1 MSGRSEAF
9 SGDEYVGHTE
19 KRRKKRHEF
28 QGGLDVVDPATG
40 RFIGQLTNLTSSG
53 MRLVADYPVQ
63 IGNIMTV
70 DIELP
75 EPEEGRTRIDIRMQC
90 RWCHRSVDKSC
101 FEAGFRFV
109 NTTFRQKLLL
119 ETFLDRHAHNVEA
132 PAVD

>member
-1 MSGRSEAF
+1 MNGRSEAF
-9 SGDEYVGHTE
+9 SGGEYVGHTE

-28 QGGLDVVDPATG
+28 QGGLDVVDTETG

-63 IGNIMTV
+63 IGKFLTV

-75 EPEEGRTRIDIRMQC
+75 EPDDGRTRIDVRMQC
-90 RWCHRSVDKSC
+90 RWCHRAVGKHY

-119 ETFLDRHAHNVEA
+119 ETFLERHAQA
-132 PAVD
+132 ADAADD